1 MTEGAAR
8 TVAQAKVNLAL
19 AVLAREEG
27 GYHQIE
33 TLFQRIALGDV
44 VHVRAGGSAR
54 ALDAAGPAMPP
65 EGLGP
70 VERNLA
76 WRAAERY
83 ALVSGWPRGFAI
95 EIEKRVPVGG
105 GLGGGSADAAAVL
118 RILNALAPEPLSP
131 MALLQIAVRLG
142 ADVPFLASGAS
153 LALAWGRGERML
165 ALPALPAREVALVVP
180 DFGVGTAE
188 AYGWIAESRREHPP
202 APHAELL
209 VPESLATWAQVELR
223 MRNDFQPVVGE
234 RHPRLLRMV
243 RALRERL
250 GASAALMSGSGS
262 SLFALY
268 DAPPDAAAI
277 ARETGARVLL
287 TRTAARVEEVVRTE

>member
-8 TVAQAKVNLAL
+8 TIAQAKVNLAL
-19 AVLAREEG
+19 HVLAREEG
-27 GYHQIE
+27 GFHQIE
-33 TLFQRIALGDV
+33 TVFQRIALGDA
-44 VHVRAGGSAR
+44 VHVRTGGTAR
-54 ALDAAGPAMPP
+54 SLDASGPAMP
-65 EGLGP
+65 EGGLGP

-83 ALVSGWPRGFAI
+83 ALVAGWPRGFAI

-131 MALLQIAVRLG
+131 LALLQIAVRLG
-142 ADVPFLASGAS
+142 ADVPFLTSNAS

-165 ALPALPAREVALVVP
+165 ALAPLPARDVAIVVP
-180 DFGVGTAE
+180 DFAVATAE
-188 AYGWIAESRREHPP
+188 AYGWVAESRREHPV

-209 VPESLATWAQVELR
+209 VAEELASWERVELR
-223 MRNDFQPVVGE
+223 MRNDFQMVVGE
-234 RHPRLLRMV
+234 RHPRILRIV

-262 SLFALY
+262 SIFALY
-268 DAPPDAAAI
+268 DAPPDAGAL
-277 ARETGARVLL
+277 ARETGARVLP
-287 TRTAARVEEVVRTE
+287 TRTAARVEEVHRTE